1 MTAAREP
8 RPWLRF
14 YAAGV
19 PHRLQVPDV
28 TLPGLLDAAA
38 RRHGGRSGLPGLH
51 RAVGVCAERLRT
63 LGVRH
68 GDRVALVLPNC
79 PWFAVAWH
87 AVLRLGAVVVAVD
100 PEASPRALR
109 HQLAHSGAVLV
120 MAADSAGERLD
131 AVRGDTCVR
140 GVVAVPVGGEWPGRG
155 RIRKPVRIKRDRS
168 RPGGGGPEPGDLAV
182 LAYATADG
190 PAAILTHANLVA
202 AAHQLALWHP
212 QLREGQ
218 ETALAVTPLWR
229 PHGMLFGLTAPLL
242 TGARTVLLPTPEP
255 QALLRTARRRRATL
269 LAADPA
275 DCRRLLQRPA
285 HELEALATVRTWLT
299 ETLDAGTADRIR
311 DSVDAVL
318 VEGYGIPEASGA
330 VLANPRGANAR
341 PGTSGLPLPGTEVRI
356 GQEGAPEV
364 ALPPGHAGE
373 LLVRGPQVCAGYWGD
388 PAATWR
394 RLLPGGWLRTG
405 TLAVLGPD
413 GFATVIGDIG
423 DIGSTGF
430 MGSTGDIGNSGATRG
445 FASHPV
451 QERPRP

>member
-1 MTAAREP
+1 MTEPQVTAQDP

-19 PHRLQVPDV
+19 PHRLHVPDV

-38 RRHGGRSGLPGLH
+38 QRHGGRSGFRGLH
-51 RAVGVCAERLRT
+51 RAVGACADTLRT
-63 LGVRH
+63 RGIRR

-87 AVLRLGAVVVAVD
+87 AVLRLGAVVVAID
-100 PEASPRALR
+100 PEASRQALR
-109 HQLAHSGAVLV
+109 HQLADSGAVLV
-120 MAADSAGERLD
+120 IAGAAVGERLD
-131 AVRGDTCVR
+131 AVRGGTYVR
-140 GVVAVPVGGEWPGRG
+140 DVVTVPVDGEWPGHG
-155 RIRKPVRIKRDRS
+155 RMRKPVRWK
-168 RPGGGGPEPGDLAV
+168 PGGGGAEPRDPAV
-182 LAYATADG
+182 LAYVTAEG
-190 PAAILTHANLVA
+190 PAAMLTHANLVA

-212 QLREGQ
+212 QLRDGQ

-229 PHGMLFGLTAPLL
+229 PHGLLFGLTAPLL
-242 TGARTVLLPTPEP
+242 TGTRTVLLPTPEP
-255 QALLRTARRRRATL
+255 QVLLRTARRRKATL
-269 LAADPA
+269 LSAEPA

-299 ETLDAGTADRIR
+299 GTLDAGTADRIR

-318 VEGYGIPEASGA
+318 VEGHGVPDAAGA

-364 ALPPGHAGE
+364 ELPPGHAGE

-388 PAATWR
+388 PAETGR

-405 TLAVLGPD
+405 DIAVLGPD
-413 GFATVIGDIG
+413 GYVTVIGD
-423 DIGSTGF
+423 TPGF
-430 MGSTGDIGNSGATRG
+430 G
-445 FASHPV
+445 SHPV

>member
-1 MTAAREP
+1 MTEPQVTATDP

-19 PHRLQVPDV
+19 PHRLHVPDI

-38 RRHGGRSGLPGLH
+38 RRHGGRSGFRGLH
-51 RAVGVCAERLRT
+51 RAVGAYADTLRA

-87 AVLRLGAVVVAVD
+87 AVLRLGAVVVAID
-100 PEASPRALR
+100 PGAARQVLR
-109 HQLAHSGAVLV
+109 RQLAHSGAVLV
-120 MAADSAGERLD
+120 ITADSAGERLD
-131 AVRGDTCVR
+131 AVRGDTFVR
-140 GVVAVPVGGEWPGRG
+140 DVVTVAVGVEWPGRG
-155 RIRKPVRIKRDRS
+155 RTRKPVRSKPD
-168 RPGGGGPEPGDLAV
+168 GGGPRPGDLAV
-182 LAYATADG
+182 LAYVADDG
-190 PAAILTHANLVA
+190 PAAMLTHTNLVA

-212 QLREGQ
+212 QLRDGR

-229 PHGMLFGLTAPLL
+229 PHGLLFGLAAPLL
-242 TGARTVLLPTPEP
+242 TGTRTLLLPAPEP
-255 QALLRTARRRRATL
+255 QALLRTARRRKATL
-269 LAADPA
+269 LSAEPA
-275 DCRRLLQRPA
+275 YCRRLLQRPA

-299 ETLDAGTADRIR
+299 ETLDAETADRIR

-318 VEGYGIPEASGA
+318 VEGHGIPEAAGA

-356 GQEGAPEV
+356 AQEGTPGVE
-364 ALPPGHAGE
+364 LPPGHAGE

-388 PAATWR
+388 PAETGR

-405 TLAVLGPD
+405 EVAVLGPD
-413 GFATVIGDIG
+413 GYVTVIGD
-423 DIGSTGF
+423 TP
-430 MGSTGDIGNSGATRG
+430 G
-445 FASHPV
+445 FAAHPG
-451 QERPRP
+451 RAW